1 MTRLGLQ
8 IVPTMPPDEVI
19 DTIVA
24 AEAIGYEYC
33 QVADEGLM
41 ADVYTVLGAAAGRTS
56 TIRLGVATN
65 GYTRHPAA
73 TAAALATV
81 DHLSGGRAFVTLV
94 AGGTMVLGPLGI
106 SREQPVVVMRETIEI
121 LRRLWSGEPV
131 TWKGE
136 RFRLDRA
143 QLHINGGFSIPIFMA
158 VRGPRLLR
166 VAGQMADGV
175 VLIAKFDLGDAL
187 ATVVEGRG
195 DRTGEF
201 TRAYLDRLTFTPA
214 MLEEAKSLYSYALLD
229 SPERLLHNLGLDE
242 GEIDALKQAVA
253 DGGPAAATALVTPD
267 MVRAYQI
274 AGTPEECRQALSEL
288 VALHELDLF
297 MMNIISSGLD
307 TNTRLLEDVREIIAV
322 EVA

>member
-1 MTRLGLQ
+1 
-8 IVPTMPPDEVI
+8 
-19 DTIVA
+19 
-24 AEAIGYEYC
+24 
-33 QVADEGLM
+33 
-41 ADVYTVLGAAAGRTS
+41 
-56 TIRLGVATN
+56 
-65 GYTRHPAA
+65 
-73 TAAALATV
+73 
-81 DHLSGGRAFVTLV
+81 
-94 AGGTMVLGPLGI
+94 
-106 SREQPVVVMRETIEI
+106 
-121 LRRLWSGEPV
+121 
-131 TWKGE
+131 
-136 RFRLDRA
+136 
-143 QLHINGGFSIPIFMA
+143 
-158 VRGPRLLR
+158 
-166 VAGQMADGV
+166 MADGV

-242 GEIDALKQAVA
+242 GAIDALKQAVA